1 MRLPIVLLMGA
12 LVGCGAAESM
22 VGANAM
28 KRIAGTWTLQS
39 VNGSPLPT
47 SSSTGVETL
56 SARFLAD
63 RNGTFSVISVVRIPT
78 AGTPSEVATLESG
91 RIYCGHVGCNPML
104 LLFNAIGSSEPAAPS
119 AGVDVDV
126 TDTTLT
132 MYQQGSLQVYRRE

>member
-1 MRLPIVLLMGA
+1 MRLPLFLLMGA
-12 LVGCGAAESM
+12 LAGCGAAESM
-22 VGANAM
+22 VGADAM
-28 KRIAGTWTLQS
+28 RRIAGTWTLQS

-56 SARFLAD
+56 SARFVAD
-63 RNGTFSVISVVRIPT
+63 RNGTFSLISVVRIPT
-78 AGTPSEVATLESG
+78 AATPNEVATLESG
-91 RIYCGHVGCNPML
+91 RIYCGHAGCSPML

-132 MYQQGSLQVYRRE
+132 MHQQGSLQVYRRE

>member
-1 MRLPIVLLMGA
+1 MRLPIFLLMGA

-39 VNGSPLPT
+39 VNGSPLPIA
-47 SSSTGVETL
+47 SSTGMETL

-78 AGTPSEVATLESG
+78 TGTQAEVATLESG

-104 LLFNAIGSSEPAAPS
+104 LLFNALGTSAPGAPS

-132 MYQQGSLQVYRRE
+132 MHQPGSLQVYRRE

>member
-1 MRLPIVLLMGA
+1 MGA
-12 LVGCGAAESM
+12 LVGCHASESM
-22 VGANAM
+22 VGVNAM
-28 KRIAGTWTLQS
+28 KRIAGSWTLQS

-47 SSSTGVETL
+47 SSPTGVETL
-56 SARFLAD
+56 SARFVAD

-91 RIYCGHVGCNPML
+91 RIYCGHAGCNPML
-104 LLFNAIGSSEPAAPS
+104 LLFNAIGTSEPGAPS

-132 MYQQGSLQVYRRE
+132 MYQPGSLQVYRRE